1 MFSNDVSLNV
11 DGGKKALTEWLLWIR
26 SEMIAGVFI
35 GFVDVSF
42 LDVILNFDHF
52 RANLLNLEVVVL
64 ISSIESNLL
73 SCL

>member
-1 MFSNDVSLNV
+1 MFSKDVSLNV
-11 DGGKKALTEWLLWIR
+11 DGEKKALTEWLLWIR

-35 GFVDVSF
+35 GLVDGSF

-52 RANLLNLEVVVL
+52 RVNLLNLEVVVL

-73 SCL
+73 ICL